1 VKKKTNDT
9 WFHNHTTAFST
20 WMHAGRVVENAYVT
34 PQQQLKTSRNQN
46 RTPFF
51 SNLVAAVKNFS
62 SHKER
67 KQHRFFFKGF
77 FCLGKRWFCFRLLFC
92 RWF

>member
-34 PQQQLKTSRNQN
+34 PQQQLKNKQKPKQN
-46 RTPFF
+46 AF
-51 SNLVAAVKNFS
+51 L
-62 SHKER
+62 
-67 KQHRFFFKGF
+67 
-77 FCLGKRWFCFRLLFC
+77 
-92 RWF
+92 